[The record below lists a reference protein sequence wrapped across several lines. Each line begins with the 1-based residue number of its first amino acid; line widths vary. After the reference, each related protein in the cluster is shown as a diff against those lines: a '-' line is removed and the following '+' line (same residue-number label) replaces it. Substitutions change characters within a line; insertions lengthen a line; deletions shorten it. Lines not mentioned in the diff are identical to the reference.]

1 MYNKNKTIDDFTNR
15 FLRGDIFDEE
25 GRFGIDPY
33 GTSHVEINCSS
44 ILTRLIQEAG
54 RWCRR
59 YASDLFIDWRSIDR
73 GLENGTLESGTH
85 LFGFRE
91 DGVDHTEFV
100 LSRYDRNHGICNEYR
115 SIWRLDIT
123 IEDAEPSYMRRVRM
137 KLYEVDR

>member
-1 MYNKNKTIDDFTNR
+1 MCTKNKTIDDFTNCV
-15 FLRGDIFDEE
+15 LRGEVYDEE
-25 GRFGIDPY
+25 GRFGIGPC
-33 GTSHVEINCSS
+33 GTSHVEVNYSS

-59 YASDLFIDWRSIDR
+59 YASDLFIYWRSIDR
-73 GLENGTLESGTH
+73 GLENGTLESSTH

-115 SIWRLDIT
+115 AIWRLDI
-123 IEDAEPSYMRRVRM
+123 IVEDSEPSFLRHAHM
-137 KLYEVDR
+137 KLYEVNR